1 MPVYEFMCEKCNK
14 PFTLA
19 IPVSEYGKKKFRCPK
34 CKSTRVKQ
42 QITAFQA
49 ITSKKS

>member
-1 MPVYEFMCEKCNK
+1 MPTYDFKCEKCNK
-14 PFTLA
+14 AFSL
-19 IPVSEYGKKKFRCPK
+19 ILSISEYEKRKFRCPK

>member
-1 MPVYEFMCEKCNK
+1 MPTYEYMCNKCNK
-14 PFTLA
+14 PFTLLLS
-19 IPVSEYGKKKFRCPK
+19 ISEYEKKKIRCPK

-42 QITAFQA
+42 QITSFQT